1 MMTLLITS
9 YVAIAIAVVIIF
21 ITIIKVADKVLP
33 ELDVDCSNTQIV
45 ITGFIVGILWPIAL
59 IYYLLTKLF
68 KK

>member
-1 MMTLLITS
+1 MTLLITS